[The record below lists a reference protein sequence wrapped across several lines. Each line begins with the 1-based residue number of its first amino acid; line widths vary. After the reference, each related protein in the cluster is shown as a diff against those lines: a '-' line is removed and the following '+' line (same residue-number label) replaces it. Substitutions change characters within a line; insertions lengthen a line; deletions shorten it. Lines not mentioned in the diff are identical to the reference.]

1 MIKRRQKGQIHQLLP
16 VYQLTIINTNFPLKW
31 YQCKFN
37 IKISTQNF
45 YYPNN
50 PFDLQLR
57 NHKLKGKRIGCRS
70 LDVMGD
76 LRIIFRELSEG
87 KYELVELIELGSHSQ
102 LY

>member
-1 MIKRRQKGQIHQLLP
+1 MILDYKSSFKKSYRLLLP
-16 VYQLTIINTNFPLKW
+16 NQKSKVDIIIE
-31 YQCKFN
+31 KFM
-37 IKISTQNF
+37 
-45 YYPNN
+45 NN